1 MLLGEA
7 EAERGAL
14 ARALLR
20 RLVAREP
27 ARNEPAAEDVLAERV
42 QLCVQLA
49 AYFTHEAT
57 RTPYRP
63 NPLART
69 LTVTLTP

>member
-1 MLLGEA
+1 MLGEA

-14 ARALLR
+14 ARALLQ
-20 RLVAREP
+20 RLVARAP
-27 ARNEPAAEDVLAERV
+27 ARSEPAAEDVLAERV
-42 QLCVQLA
+42 HLCVQLA

-57 RTPYRP
+57 LTPYRP

-69 LTVTLTP
+69 LTATFIP